1 MTNLR
6 KEYWDTT
13 NQYVIDLYKR
23 ANDLYNTIAQNTA
36 SDIDNY
42 NKALATPTSGWGSWW
57 WTSSTTNILNRYNQL
72 KNAWLTDDQIMAQL
86 WAEWYIATPTDT
98 DGWNNIEVNEVAKQ
112 KTGWNKKAS
121 NQSVWLWD
129 VAQAM
134 LYLNPAS
141 LAALW
146 ANWAGKRVADIF
158 K

>member
-1 MTNLR
+1 MSNLR

-42 NKALATPTSGWGSWW
+42 NKALATPTSKWGSGSWTSTTTELLNRW
-57 WTSSTTNILNRYNQL
+57 NQLKSSWLTDEQAKAQLVKEWYFTAPTTTPEGNNIETNNTTKQTTNKSKWTSS
-72 KNAWLTDDQIMAQL
+72 
-86 WAEWYIATPTDT
+86 
-98 DGWNNIEVNEVAKQ
+98 
-112 KTGWNKKAS
+112 
-121 NQSVWLWD
+121 QSVWLWD

-134 LYLNPAS
+134 AYLYPRYSVPKVINLGSN
-141 LAALW
+141 
-146 ANWAGKRVADIF
+146 RVADKF